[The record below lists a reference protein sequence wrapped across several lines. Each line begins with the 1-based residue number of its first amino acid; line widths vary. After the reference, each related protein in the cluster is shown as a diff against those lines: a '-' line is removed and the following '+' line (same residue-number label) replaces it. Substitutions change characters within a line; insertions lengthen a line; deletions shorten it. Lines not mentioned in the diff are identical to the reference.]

1 MEKIRNICG
10 KVLLVCMAFLLL
22 TGCGSSEESKENPLY
37 DMELTDENSM
47 EITLVNASGYP
58 VQEFLTWRPG
68 EQDGFDLLHNLDRNL
83 EPDESMTVRIL
94 RCEGNTYSYLAKG
107 REENSLSYFYGNGY
121 EEIPE
126 GGIVVL
132 LPKERYDVEIQTIFE
147 AGTDAEIARETAFA
161 QYQAACDAELEAK
174 KAEEKAAEEEAKRL
188 EEEKRL
194 EKEKWERLANLSQE
208 EIDEAVKSLGYK
220 SLADMR
226 TKKNSDI
233 RFQDYDDE
241 YERQKHEAFYELYG
255 YWYPNGDRNS
265 LTYIAITDQEF
276 MWYQFDPEQGDVQ
289 LGKMR
294 LLSSSGVAY
303 RITFTLADDNKFT
316 VEYEHLLQDLSE
328 GKLTFEDCTKQYSDN
343 VEYYYSKR

>member
-1 MEKIRNICG
+1 MKDIRCICG
-10 KVLLVCMAFLLL
+10 KTLLLFLCTVLLLL
-22 TGCGSSEESKENPLY
+22 TGCGASEEPKENPLY
-37 DMELTDENSM
+37 SIELTDENSM

-58 VQEFLTWRPG
+58 VKEFNTWRPG
-68 EQDGFDLLHNLDRNL
+68 EQDGFDLLHNLDRDL
-83 EPDESMTVRIL
+83 EPDEIMTVRIL
-94 RCEGNTYSYLAKG
+94 RYEGNTYSYLAEGTKESG
-107 REENSLSYFYGNGY
+107 SSYFYGDGY
-121 EEIPE
+121 QDIPE

-147 AGTDAEIARETAFA
+147 AGTDAETAKKTALA

-174 KAEEKAAEEEAKRL
+174 RA
-188 EEEKRL
+188 EEKRL

-208 EIDEAVKSLGYK
+208 EIDAAVKSLGYK
-220 SLADMR
+220 SLEQMR
-226 TKKNSDI
+226 TKKNNDI
-233 RFQDYDDE
+233 RFNNNADE

-265 LTYIAITDQEF
+265 LKYIGITNQEF

-289 LGKMR
+289 LGKLR
-294 LLSSSGVAY
+294 LLASSGGVY
-303 RITFTLADDNKFT
+303 RITFTLADNNKFT

-328 GKLTFEDCTKQYSDN
+328 GKLTFENCDKQYSDN